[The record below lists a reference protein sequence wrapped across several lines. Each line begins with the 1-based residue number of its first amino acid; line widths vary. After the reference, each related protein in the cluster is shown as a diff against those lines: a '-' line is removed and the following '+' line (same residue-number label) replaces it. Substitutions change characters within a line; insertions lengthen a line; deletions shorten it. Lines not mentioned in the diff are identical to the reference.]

1 MNSGQQP
8 WASDP
13 VPDSPLADAPL
24 ANSHLAD
31 APPEKQPRVAGPIPL
46 WAWAFVLAC
55 IAIPVS
61 TMGGPLWIVLGTC
74 SAFACTNV
82 ARDETRPLK
91 TRLAQCGAITLICWI
106 LFLLIVGGISRM
118 QGR

>member
-8 WASDP
+8 WTSEST
-13 VPDSPLADAPL
+13 PDSP
-24 ANSHLAD
+24 
-31 APPEKQPRVAGPIPL
+31 PPQQHPNVSGPIPR
-46 WAWAFVLAC
+46 WAWAFVVAC

-61 TMGGPLWIVLGTC
+61 TLGGVLWIALGAG

-91 TRLAQCGAITLICWI
+91 TRLIQCSAITIICWI
-106 LFLLIVGGISRM
+106 LFLLVVGGVSRL
-118 QGR
+118 QAR